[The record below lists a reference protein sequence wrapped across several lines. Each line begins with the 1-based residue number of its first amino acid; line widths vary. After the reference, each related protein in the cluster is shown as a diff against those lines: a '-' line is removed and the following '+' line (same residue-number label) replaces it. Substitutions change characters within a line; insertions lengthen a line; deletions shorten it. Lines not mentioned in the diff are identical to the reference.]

1 MTKNRIKDSRANGWR
16 TKGKKD
22 VAKKESWLELLRMAE
37 IHQTTLNKVKGH
49 SDVELNNLCDQ
60 LARAEIKK
68 INR

>member
-1 MTKNRIKDSRANGWR
+1 MAGKRLANER
-16 TKGKKD
+16 KKD
-22 VAKKESWLELLRMAE
+22 VANKELWLELLRLSE
-37 IHQTTLNKVKGH
+37 IHQITLNKVKGH